1 MADRSKPLEGQIAWV
16 TGAASGIG
24 RAIAQRLA
32 SDGARVG
39 VIDLNAEAAAAVA
52 KEIGGSSAACD
63 VADEASVAAAASA
76 LETGLGPPDILV
88 NAAGV
93 AHREEVAGHSEKGW
107 QRTLAINLSGPFH
120 FMRITLGGMIERRR
134 GRIVNISSG
143 SGVRVGTGVSAYGA
157 SKGGLIALTRGAA
170 NEAAAAGVTIN
181 AVAPGLV
188 DTPMTRAI
196 YGGAGDLGATARSSV
211 ISNPMGIVLEPED
224 IAHAV
229 AFLCHP
235 DSRAITGQVLHVNAG
250 SLMP

>member
-1 MADRSKPLEGQIAWV
+1 MVDRSRPLAGQIAWV

-24 RAIAQRLA
+24 RAIARRLTA
-32 SDGARVG
+32 DGARVG
-39 VIDLNAEAAAAVA
+39 VIDLNADAAAEVA
-52 KEIGGSSAACD
+52 REIGGVSAACD
-63 VADEASVAAAASA
+63 VSDEGSVAAAASA
-76 LETGLGPPDILV
+76 LESGLGAPDILV

-93 AHREEVAGHSEKGW
+93 AHREDVAGHSEKGW

-120 FMRITLGGMIERRR
+120 FMRIALGGMIQRRR

-143 SGVRVGTGVSAYGA
+143 SGVRVGAGVAAYGA

-170 NEAAAAGVTIN
+170 NEAAAAGVTVN

-188 DTPMTRAI
+188 DTPMTRGL
-196 YGGAGDLGATARSSV
+196 YGGASDLGATARSSA

-235 DSRAITGQVLHVNAG
+235 DSRGITGQVLHVNAG
-250 SLMP
+250 ALMP